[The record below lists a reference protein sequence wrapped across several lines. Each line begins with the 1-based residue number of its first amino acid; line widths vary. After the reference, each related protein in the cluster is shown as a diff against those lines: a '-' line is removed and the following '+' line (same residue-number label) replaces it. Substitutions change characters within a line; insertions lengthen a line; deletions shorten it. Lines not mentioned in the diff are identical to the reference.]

1 MSKPR
6 IEDIK
11 QGDVFMVNLKDGIA
25 NEENGTRPC
34 VCISCNSLTKNRN
47 NVIIAP
53 ITSSA
58 NKKSMINHYE
68 IPIGKYDFFIY
79 EKNTVLLECLRDITK
94 KRLERRLGHLESDDI
109 DNIIKKLTYNFID
122 NNKEDI

>member
-1 MSKPR
+1 MSKVK
-6 IEDIK
+6 IKDIS
-11 QGDVFMVNLKDGIA
+11 QGDIFMVNLRDCVA
-25 NEENGTRPC
+25 NEESGIRPC

-58 NKKSMINHYE
+58 TKKNMINHYE

-79 EKNTVLLECLRDITK
+79 EKNTVLLECLRDIAK
-94 KRLERRLGHLESDDI
+94 KRLERKLGHLEDDDI
-109 DNIIKKLTYNFID
+109 EKIISKLTYNFID
-122 NNKEDI
+122 IDKEDI